1 MAFLGLRK
9 WPTPVGFF
17 PLHRWCNKLTRLQ
30 IVKPLWPFMIAGSLT
45 VYLFAK
51 AQESGIRC
59 ALAVVLHGPSSN
71 SNVQLL
77 SGATTPVILTPLNS
91 PRNLYTRRN
100 VSTLHG
106 GLIEAG
112 TLFFELA
119 KPLILAPCR
128 FSSEAQT
135 FEGWLELS
143 FIEDLP
149 PFSDSLL

>member
-1 MAFLGLRK
+1 
-9 WPTPVGFF
+9 
-17 PLHRWCNKLTRLQ
+17 
-30 IVKPLWPFMIAGSLT
+30 MIAGSLT

-112 TLFFELA
+112 ALFFELA
-119 KPLILAPCR
+119 EPLILAPCH
-128 FSSEAQT
+128 FSLKPRRLKAGLNYLLLKT
-135 FEGWLELS
+135 YH
-143 FIEDLP
+143 
-149 PFSDSLL
+149 PFPTHCYRNSDFTGLRNRLWSKE